1 VEAEAAKVEAEV
13 AEAEGCIGGS
23 SMHWKSMEA
32 DGADGADR
40 VGGEYKVSEAVKTVR
55 TCQNLLGQNGT
66 HLGLLLLLVGPNGD
80 GFGGQA
86 CMEHYTSTLATN
98 ESIWLCRLLCKIG
111 QDQPNP
117 TVLKTDNQASIS
129 LAQNPMF
136 HKATKH
142 IEVRYHHMRHCFK
155 SKIILPTYIST
166 NDQVADI
173 LTKAL
178 PKDKHKRFSNAMGLT
193 WK

>member
-1 VEAEAAKVEAEV
+1 MKLTYRSTPDHLTLTGYVDADWANDVNDHRSVGGHVFLLGGGAISWSSQKQRIVAQSSTEAEYIA
-13 AEAEGCIGGS
+13 
-23 SMHWKSMEA
+23 
-32 DGADGADR
+32 GA
-40 VGGEYKVSEAVKTVR
+40 
-55 TCQNLLGQNGT
+55 
-66 HLGLLLLLVGPNGD
+66 
-80 GFGGQA
+80 
-86 CMEHYTSTLATN
+86 LATN
-98 ESIWLCRLLCKIG
+98 ESIWLRRLLCEVG

-129 LAQNPMF
+129 LARNPVF

-173 LTKAL
+173 LMKAL
-178 PKDKHKRFSNAMGLT
+178 PKDKHERFANAMGLT